1 MRTEHIIAE
10 KLGMTVYEMKQKM
23 PVGEMLT
30 WIAYFNESSKPDEIN
45 LSDATS
51 DQLKG
56 VFG

>member
-30 WIAYFNESSKPDEIN
+30 WIAYFNESSKPEALN
-45 LSDATS
+45 LHDATAE
-51 DQLKG
+51 QLKG